1 MKNKFSIKIERSPI
15 DYKHI
20 LIRIIKNEEIIPI
33 FVDSIC
39 INDNKQFLFRI
50 TDFYSKQNKELI
62 DFLVKNNYAKLIN
75 KFKLIS
81 EFSVPNTKIKGEKV
95 SIKKTVYE
103 LILSEQILLQL
114 L

>member
-1 MKNKFSIKIERSPI
+1 MKNKFSIKIERSHI
-15 DYKHI
+15 DRTQI
-20 LIRIIKNEEIIPI
+20 LIRIIKNEETIPI
-33 FVDSIC
+33 FIDSIC
-39 INDNKQFLFRI
+39 IDNNKQFLFRI
-50 TDFYSKQNKELI
+50 TDFYPRQNKEI
-62 DFLVKNNYAKLIN
+62 VTFLTKNNYAKLIN

>member
-1 MKNKFSIKIERSPI
+1 MKNKFSIKIDRSPI
-15 DYKHI
+15 NHKHI

-75 KFKLIS
+75 SFKLIDS
-81 EFSVPNTKIKGEKV
+81 FSIPNDKNRSAKETIH
-95 SIKKTVYE
+95 E
-103 LILSEQILLQL
+103 LIVSEQILLQL